1 MGKQRWEKHQNLG
14 LRSKILHA
22 MAVVPT
28 FRRRFSRNDFSSRR
42 ARIEERALFDTVKY
56 LLISGK
62 RKGNNE
68 INKTDFVD
76 GSAFHTGSEVDY
88 LE

>member
-1 MGKQRWEKHQNLG
+1 M
-14 LRSKILHA
+14 
-22 MAVVPT
+22 
-28 FRRRFSRNDFSSRR
+28 
-42 ARIEERALFDTVKY
+42 EERALFDTVKY

-68 INKTDFVD
+68 INNTDFVD
-76 GSAFHTGSEVDY
+76 GSAFHTGSEVVY